1 MGLYKLWES
10 LTERIYFYECF
21 PRKFS
26 ESIDSEGSEIWIDD
40 PPTFL
45 PLNFSLWH
53 LRVYVL
59 LGTVG
64 QL

>member
-26 ESIDSEGSEIWIDD
+26 EGIDSEGSEIWIDD

-45 PLNFSLWH
+45 PLNFSLH
-53 LRVYVL
+53 MAS
-59 LGTVG
+59 
-64 QL
+64 